1 MRKEHLKYGYLFSF
15 DIVPQHPPILYL
27 YKLII
32 RSLLSLRVLYTR
44 IMEPNSES
52 KIKEPRAFAP
62 GAKRLRVGDSAPLR
76 KRSEAEES
84 KIKDLRVG
92 DSAPLRKRSEAE
104 ETKFQDPLRD
114 SDNRM
119 TIVLIHRGIAR
130 KDTKEIIDRIPE
142 SVLDLISVFE
152 LDDDLR
158 SRLRCN
164 AKGVKVKRYP
174 CILVTLNGE
183 TSVYYVDQV
192 EQVIS
197 FLTGA
202 L

>member
-15 DIVPQHPPILYL
+15 DIVPQHPLILYL

-32 RSLLSLRVLYTR
+32 RSLLSLRVPYTP
-44 IMEPNSES
+44 IMEPNSKS

-62 GAKRLRVGDSAPLR
+62 GAKR
-76 KRSEAEES
+76 
-84 KIKDLRVG
+84 LRVG

-174 CILVTLNGE
+174 CILVAFT
-183 TSVYYVDQV
+183 TS
-192 EQVIS
+192 IKS
-197 FLTGA
+197 SR
-202 L
+202 